1 MKKALLILTIILY
14 LIPASRAQDPHF
26 SQFFASP
33 LTLNPAFTGLFSG
46 DYRIA
51 GNYRSQWRSIATPYI
66 TGTLSADFSILKNV
80 ISYTDIWGVGIMA
93 LYDKTGGGAL
103 VSNYIAISTS
113 YHKGLD
119 PEGNHTLAI
128 GLQGAWMQKRVDQSK
143 LIFESQIDNNGYNP
157 GLPSSETLTNPKISY
172 FDPNIGILYNG
183 LVGEASNIYL
193 GASYYHVTQ
202 PTETFMSQNNNRLSY
217 RYTIHGG
224 GSFPVHGIN
233 RIHASALYM
242 KQSTASET
250 SFGAAYG
257 FNLSGVPDDN
267 PTMFYLGSW
276 YRYKDAINPYVGL
289 EIGGFNVGLT
299 YDLNVSSLKPAS
311 NYRGGMEISVIYIH
325 RSNESSK
332 YKTLCP
338 KF

>member
-1 MKKALLILTIILY
+1 MKKALLILTIIFY
-14 LIPASRAQDPHF
+14 LIPASQAQDPHF